1 MLQVRKAVQDR
12 NSGNAEMKDDLFDID
27 KPQEYI
33 DYTAKGRDKTR
44 SDNTMNNIR
53 QAKPRNVPVVI
64 GKTRIPIPHES
75 ATKLLAFCH
84 ENFNK
89 GKSFKQ
95 TIIEMINETCCH

>member
-1 MLQVRKAVQDR
+1 M
-12 NSGNAEMKDDLFDID
+12 NHDLFDID
-27 KPQEYI
+27 KPQGYI

-53 QAKPRNVPVVI
+53 QAKPRNVPVMI
-64 GKTRIPIPHES
+64 GKTRIPIPAES
-75 ATKLLAFCH
+75 ATKLLAFCQ

-95 TIIEMINETCCH
+95 TIVEMINENCGH